1 MFWEY
6 DEISTPLDLLSIAI
20 IPLKGGDF
28 MKYVRPAIDTFSLE
42 DLLAEV
48 EARATT
54 SAHCSHCYT
63 KYA

>member
-1 MFWEY
+1 MVVNL
-6 DEISTPLDLLSIAI
+6 T
-20 IPLKGGDF
+20 KGGDF
-28 MKYVRPAIDTFSLE
+28 MKYVRPSIDTFSIE